1 MWKINKK
8 EIKIRRG
15 REVQQKIQK
24 SISGG
29 GGGGGE
35 DYYLELE
42 SMLYQDIRTRLYG
55 ITNILNVRCGGGSKT
70 AATSKIEHFVII
82 VNELHLGCCSS
93 PL

>member
-29 GGGGGE
+29 GGGGG
-35 DYYLELE
+35 
-42 SMLYQDIRTRLYG
+42 G
-55 ITNILNVRCGGGSKT
+55 GWGGGRGGLLFGTGEYVISRHKN
-70 AATSKIEHFVII
+70 KIIWHYK
-82 VNELHLGCCSS
+82 HLKMYDAEADLKLLQHPRSS
-93 PL
+93 ILL

>member
-29 GGGGGE
+29 GLD

>member
-29 GGGGGE
+29 GVGGLLFGTGE
-35 DYYLELE
+35 YVI
-42 SMLYQDIRTRLYG
+42 SRHK
-55 ITNILNVRCGGGSKT
+55 N
-70 AATSKIEHFVII
+70 KIIWHYK
-82 VNELHLGCCSS
+82 HLKCTMRRRI
-93 PL
+93 

>member
-29 GGGGGE
+29 GVGGGGGE

-55 ITNILNVRCGGGSKT
+55 ITNILKCTMRRR
-70 AATSKIEHFVII
+70 I
-82 VNELHLGCCSS
+82 
-93 PL
+93 

>member
-29 GGGGGE
+29 GGEGGGGLLFGTGE
-35 DYYLELE
+35 YVI
-42 SMLYQDIRTRLYG
+42 SRHK
-55 ITNILNVRCGGGSKT
+55 N
-70 AATSKIEHFVII
+70 KIIWHYK
-82 VNELHLGCCSS
+82 HLKCTMRRRI
-93 PL
+93 